1 MYKLYSTTTSA
12 LKSRNNHSHNKRRN
26 ITTTTT
32 TGLFSYSRI
41 QTTST
46 DLQERPQLNISFS
59 SKFKASSKESTLP
72 KQINSFR
79 SPNHKLSRNK
89 TEQFYKK
96 PPSTKAN
103 KNNNNDMRKLKL
115 KLHKLIN
122 HKPTSQCSIFEY
134 RNEFFNRK
142 LNDYFRSE
150 KYLNNKLQY
159 HKNFH
164 FDKNDLGEAHDRM
177 NMILNLKSEKDMIKC
192 QYKIIKDDFNKQF
205 SDEEKEAINHEP
217 SYFIPNKQLNNRI
230 GIAKHK
236 TLIETLNEEEEIEIK
251 RNEKHH
257 KKRNDLSLKRR
268 RYMTTK
274 HKQILNEISKL
285 KETEFDDI
293 KFSIEQ
299 HRFIELQNHLHKTKS
314 GDIQTVPTKSKC
326 FKHNRVKSFQSKS
339 KLNKEFECIKNA
351 VNLAHNKH
359 ISEYHKERK
368 RKNHIEKELLDL
380 NSKIL
385 CLDKKIFPLI
395 PIQKEKNLTETFK
408 KDYSLKVNQQQLS
421 KIENFINKDKNEDP
435 LNNNH
440 HLENEFLLN
449 YTTKL
454 KNQYK
459 NNNNNI

>member
-1 MYKLYSTTTSA
+1 
-12 LKSRNNHSHNKRRN
+12 
-26 ITTTTT
+26 
-32 TGLFSYSRI
+32 
-41 QTTST
+41 
-46 DLQERPQLNISFS
+46 
-59 SKFKASSKESTLP
+59 
-72 KQINSFR
+72 
-79 SPNHKLSRNK
+79 
-89 TEQFYKK
+89 
-96 PPSTKAN
+96 
-103 KNNNNDMRKLKL
+103 
-115 KLHKLIN
+115 
-122 HKPTSQCSIFEY
+122 
-134 RNEFFNRK
+134 
-142 LNDYFRSE
+142 
-150 KYLNNKLQY
+150 
-159 HKNFH
+159 
-164 FDKNDLGEAHDRM
+164 
-177 NMILNLKSEKDMIKC
+177 
-192 QYKIIKDDFNKQF
+192 
-205 SDEEKEAINHEP
+205 
-217 SYFIPNKQLNNRI
+217 
-230 GIAKHK
+230 
-236 TLIETLNEEEEIEIK
+236 
-251 RNEKHH
+251 
-257 KKRNDLSLKRR
+257 
-268 RYMTTK
+268 MTTK

-285 KETEFDDI
+285 KETELDDI

-339 KLNKEFECIKNA
+339 KLNKEFEFIKTA

-368 RKNHIEKELLDL
+368 RKNNIEKELLDL

-421 KIENFINKDKNEDP
+421 KIENFINKDKNQDP

-440 HLENEFLLN
+440 HLENEFILN